1 MILPINSLVEFSIPL
16 PVRVPDVVK
25 WLHPKRYVWDKSENK
40 QSVYLTF
47 DDGPI
52 PEVTPWVLDILATYK
67 IKATF
72 FCIGENIQ
80 KHPDLFK
87 RILQEGH
94 QVGNHTFNHLK
105 GWKTDTPTYVE
116 NTLLA
121 QKTIEQT
128 LNAITNKGEAPISKL
143 FRPPYGKIKTDQATA
158 LSSYGFEI
166 IMYSVVAYDWDASV
180 SREQCLNNITKHT
193 RGGDLIVFHDSIK
206 AFKNL
211 KYALPKAIAFLQT
224 EGYIFT
230 TL

>member
-1 MILPINSLVEFSIPL
+1 MEISIPL

-25 WLHPKRYVWDKSENK
+25 WLHPNWYVWDKPENK
-40 QSVYLTF
+40 QAVYLTF

-52 PEVTPWVLDILATYK
+52 PEVTPWVLDILSTYD

-72 FCIGENIQ
+72 FCIGENVQ

-87 RILQEGH
+87 RIVQEGH
-94 QVGNHTFNHLK
+94 QIGNHTFNHLK
-105 GWKTDTPTYVE
+105 GWKTDTSTYIE

-121 QKTIEQT
+121 QTTIEQT
-128 LNAITNKGEAPISKL
+128 LKDLTNNNETPTSKL
-143 FRPPYGKIKTDQATA
+143 FRPPYGKIKTDQATTLA
-158 LSSYGFEI
+158 SQGFEI
-166 IMYSVVAYDWDASV
+166 IMYSVVAYDWDVSV

-193 RGGDLIVFHDSIK
+193 KGGDLIVFHDSQK

-211 KYALPKAIAFLQT
+211 KYTLPKAIAFLRT
-224 EGYIFT
+224 EGYDFE

>member
-1 MILPINSLVEFSIPL
+1 MEISIPL

-25 WLHPKRYVWDKSENK
+25 WLHPNWYVWDKPENK
-40 QSVYLTF
+40 QAVYLTF

-52 PEVTPWVLDILATYK
+52 PEVTPWVLDILSTYD

-72 FCIGENIQ
+72 FCIGENVQ

-87 RILQEGH
+87 RIVQEGH
-94 QVGNHTFNHLK
+94 QIGNHTFNHLK
-105 GWKTDTPTYVE
+105 GWKTDTPTYIE

-121 QKTIEQT
+121 QTTIEQMLEGLT
-128 LNAITNKGEAPISKL
+128 KNNETPTSKL
-143 FRPPYGKIKTDQATA
+143 FRPPYGKIKTDQATTLA
-158 LSSYGFEI
+158 SQGFEI
-166 IMYSVVAYDWDASV
+166 IMYRVVAYDWDVSV

-193 RGGDLIVFHDSIK
+193 KGGDLIVFHDSQK

-211 KYALPKAIAFLQT
+211 KYTLPKAIAFLRA
-224 EGYIFT
+224 EGYDFE